1 MGSPEF
7 FERFHEARVLV
18 VGDLFLDLFVYGGA
32 ERISPEAPV
41 PVLRKGSDMTMLGG
55 AGNVVANIATLG
67 GQAHLVAAVGAD
79 QAAEQ
84 VHGLLNGL
92 GVATDGLVMVEHRP
106 TATKTRFIAQHQ
118 QVLRVDNE
126 IVGPLNA
133 AENDMLMEAVARA
146 LPNCGVV
153 VVSDYAKGVLM
164 AEQAEKIIAM
174 ARAAGL
180 PIVTD
185 PRGADWSPYRGSS
198 YITPNR
204 RELDL
209 ASGAVVRGDAAIAA
223 AANALIARHDL
234 KGLVVTRSEEGMS
247 VITPEASDHISARAR
262 EVFDVSGA
270 GDTVVAVLAL
280 GLASGLDVRAAA
292 HLANAA
298 AGVVV
303 GKLGTAQV
311 SPDELAAAL
320 AGDAGEASRSG
331 RVLDRGQTLAQ
342 VHSWRAAGLSV
353 GFTNGCFDILHAG
366 HISLLEQA
374 RACCDRLVVAVNSDA
389 SVRRLKGAGR
399 PVNTAADRAAVLAAL
414 RSVDVVTVFDEDTP
428 LELIKTLMPNV
439 LIKGDD
445 YTMDAVVGADVVRA
459 AKGRV
464 VLAPLVRDKSTTGVI
479 ERIRKSRQPDSPAL
493 QKA

>member
-7 FERFHEARVLV
+7 FERFREASVLV

-41 PVLRKGSDMTMLGG
+41 PVLRRGSDMTMLGG

-67 GQAHLVAAVGAD
+67 GRAHIVAAVGND
-79 QAAEQ
+79 TTAER
-84 VHGLLNGL
+84 VRGLLSEV
-92 GVATDGLVMVEHRP
+92 GVEADGLIAAAGRP

-118 QVLRVDNE
+118 QVLRVDDE
-126 IVGPLNA
+126 IVGPLSA
-133 AENDMLMEAVARA
+133 AEDDALLQAVAHA
-146 LPNCGVV
+146 LPKCNVV
-153 VVSDYAKGVLM
+153 VLSDYAKGVLLGG
-164 AEQAEKIIAM
+164 QAEKIVAM
-174 ARAAGL
+174 ARTGGL
-180 PIVTD
+180 PVVTD
-185 PRGADWSPYRGSS
+185 PRGADWSRYRGST

-204 RELDL
+204 RELDQ
-209 ASGAVVRGDAAIAA
+209 ASGTVARGDAAIVTAA
-223 AANALIARHDL
+223 EALIARHDL

-247 VITPEASDHISARAR
+247 VIAADVVEHISAQAR
-262 EVFDVSGA
+262 EIFDVSGA

-280 GLASGLDVRAAA
+280 GVASGLDVRAAA

-311 SPDELAAAL
+311 TPDELAAVV
-320 AGDAGEASRSG
+320 AGDASEPTRSG
-331 RVLDRGQTLAQ
+331 RILDRAQTLAQ
-342 VHSWRAAGLSV
+342 VRSWRAAGLTV

-389 SVRRLKGAGR
+389 SVRRLKGDGR
-399 PVNTAADRAAVLAAL
+399 PVNTAADREAVLAAL
-414 RSVDVVTVFDEDTP
+414 RSVDVVTTFDEDTP
-428 LELIKTLMPNV
+428 LELIKTLIPNV

-445 YTMDAVVGADVVRA
+445 YTIDTVVGADVVRA

-464 VLAPLVRDKSTTGVI
+464 ILATLVKDKSTSGMI
-479 ERIRKSRQPDSPAL
+479 ERIHSAKQVDSHAL

>member
-7 FERFHEARVLV
+7 FQRFRNASVLV

-67 GQAHLVAAVGAD
+67 GNAHIVAAVGAD
-79 QAAEQ
+79 ETADR
-84 VHGLLNGL
+84 VRGLLSELGIKPGGL
-92 GVATDGLVMVEHRP
+92 ITVADRP

-126 IVGPLNA
+126 VIGPLNS
-133 AENDMLMEAVARA
+133 AENDVLFQAVARA
-146 LPNCGVV
+146 LPTSEVV
-153 VVSDYAKGVLM
+153 VLSDYAKGVLL
-164 AEQAEKIIAM
+164 AGQAEKIIAM

-180 PIVTD
+180 PVVTD
-185 PRGADWSPYRGSS
+185 PRGADWSRYRGSS
-198 YITPNR
+198 YVTPNR
-204 RELDL
+204 RELDQ
-209 ASGAVVRGDAAIAA
+209 AAGVTARGDAAIAA
-223 AANALIARHDL
+223 AADALIARHDF

-247 VITPEASDHISARAR
+247 VVLQEVVEHISAQAR

-280 GLASGLDVRAAA
+280 GLAGGLEVRAAA

-311 SPDELAAAL
+311 TPDELAAAI
-320 AGDAGEASRSG
+320 AGDAGEGSRPG
-331 RVLDRGQTLAQ
+331 RIFDRAQTLGQ
-342 VHSWRAAGLSV
+342 VRNWRAAGLTV

-374 RACCDRLVVAVNSDA
+374 RACCDRLIVAVNSDA
-389 SVRRLKGAGR
+389 SVRRLKGASR
-399 PVNTAADRAAVLAAL
+399 PVNTAVDRTTVLAAL

-445 YTMDAVVGADVVRA
+445 YTIETVVGADVVRA
-459 AKGRV
+459 AKGRI
-464 VLAPLVRDKSTTGVI
+464 VLAPLVKDKSTTSVI
-479 ERIRKSRQPDSPAL
+479 ERINTARQADPHAL

>member
-1 MGSPEF
+1 M
-7 FERFHEARVLV
+7 

-55 AGNVVANIATLG
+55 AGNVVANIAKLG
-67 GQAHLVAAVGAD
+67 GAPHVVAAVGGDAAAD
-79 QAAEQ
+79 S
-84 VHGLLNGL
+84 VRGLLRDLAIGC
-92 GVATDGLVMVEHRP
+92 DGLVTVADRP

-126 IVGPLNA
+126 VVGPLGA
-133 AENDMLMEAVARA
+133 ADSDALLQAVGRA
-146 LPNCGVV
+146 LPNCGIVV
-153 VVSDYAKGVLM
+153 LSDYAKGVLL
-164 AEQAEKIIAM
+164 AGQAEKIIAM

-185 PRGADWSPYRGSS
+185 PRGPDWSGYRGSS

-204 RELDL
+204 RELDE
-209 ASGAVVRGDAAIAA
+209 AAGTVVRGDAAIAA
-223 AANALIARHDL
+223 AANALIARYDL

-247 VITPEASDHISARAR
+247 VVGPDMAEHISAQAR

-280 GLASGLDVRAAA
+280 GLAGGLDVRVAAR
-292 HLANAA
+292 LANAA

-303 GKLGTAQV
+303 GKLGTAQLT
-311 SPDELAAAL
+311 PGELAAAI
-320 AGDAGEASRSG
+320 AGDAGETSRSG
-331 RVLDRGQTLAQ
+331 RVLDRAQTFAQ
-342 VHSWRAAGLSV
+342 VRAWRAAGLSV

-366 HISLLEQA
+366 HISLLDQA
-374 RACCDRLVVAVNSDA
+374 RGCCDRLVVGLNGDA
-389 SVRRLKGAGR
+389 SVGRLKGAGR
-399 PVNTAADRAAVLAAL
+399 PVNGAADRAAVLAAL

-428 LELIKTLMPNV
+428 LELIKTLLPNV
-439 LIKGDD
+439 LVKGED
-445 YTMDAVVGADVVRA
+445 YTADAVVGADVVRA

-464 VLAPLVRDKSTTGVI
+464 VLVRLVQGKSTTGMI
-479 ERIRKSRQPDSPAL
+479 ERIYAAREAESHAL